1 MEVDIALMCV
11 VKTFLE
17 PSSYIYEDENASILQ
32 LIMEQDLLG
41 IADTVSITKDCRR
54 IPETEDYVEHI
65 IPSLSSAQ
73 FKSHFQYVLLLVC
86 TCYCTLS

>member
-1 MEVDIALMCV
+1 MEVDVALMCV
-11 VKTFLE
+11 VRTFLE

>member
-1 MEVDIALMCV
+1 MEMDVALMCI

-41 IADTVSITKDCRR
+41 ITDTVSITKNSRQN
-54 IPETEDYVEHI
+54 PEAEAYVEHI
-65 IPSLSSAQ
+65 IPSLSNAQ
-73 FKSHFQYVLLLVC
+73 FKSNFQYVLLL
-86 TCYCTLS
+86 YI